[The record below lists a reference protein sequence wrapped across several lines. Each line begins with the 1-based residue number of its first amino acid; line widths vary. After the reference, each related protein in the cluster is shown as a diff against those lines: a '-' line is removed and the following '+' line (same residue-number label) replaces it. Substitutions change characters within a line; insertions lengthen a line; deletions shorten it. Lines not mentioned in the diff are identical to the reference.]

1 MYNIQNNLSLEEN
14 YQQGLLPQRNSKTS
28 FYQDE
33 NFSSRC
39 NLEFF
44 QLSSENRRI
53 LKKTENYS
61 NQKIPLSEFNYN
73 SLVQKQIVNW
83 VKNLGWEFP
92 VSSIKTVFTDHIFNY
107 LYIWRDQKNN
117 ICAYS
122 LCYIDR
128 DFSHIAYVF
137 YDPALAHN
145 DLPIRLSLQ
154 VIIDSFDLQHKYC
167 YLGRFNPETK
177 LGYYKRNFP
186 GFQYFTQG
194 QWLSYNQ

>member
-1 MYNIQNNLSLEEN
+1 MYNIQNNLSIEQN
-14 YQQGLLPQRNSKTS
+14 YQNGLLPQRNSKLF

-33 NFSSRC
+33 NHSSRC
-39 NLEFF
+39 DLNIF

-53 LKKTENYS
+53 FRKTNQFTF
-61 NQKIPLSEFNYN
+61 QKILLSEFKYTP
-73 SLVQKQIVNW
+73 SVQKQIYNW
-83 VKNLGWEFP
+83 VKGLDWNFP
-92 VSSIKTVFTDHIFNY
+92 ISSIKTVFTNHIFNY
-107 LYIWRDQKNN
+107 LYIWYDQNKQ

-122 LCYIDR
+122 ICYINEN
-128 DFSHIAYVF
+128 FSHIAYVF
-137 YDPALAHN
+137 YDPQYAHN

-154 VIIDSFDLQHKYC
+154 VVADSFDTKLKYT